1 MKWMQRAFLLFFC
14 FLSII
19 GKVVGTRSS
28 HFFFRVCVNADLPQ
42 AARPY
47 WFPLNS
53 PTHTQAFI
61 YAFKGSVNVLLFRFG
76 RSAICFSS
84 FYIIFTRKDTVF
96 PLDCV
101 LSSLLLQSQCIVPFP
116 SSSLSLHKPCF
127 PLRDFFSLSLFFLL
141 FHHTCFF
148 FSRKNALKCNLK
160 RVIISRGEKKGVF
173 LFMFATFFFSIIYIY

>member
-148 FSRKNALKCNLK
+148 F
-160 RVIISRGEKKGVF
+160 F
-173 LFMFATFFFSIIYIY
+173 P